1 MDLGKR
7 NIQVLRPQT
16 SGKNTQNIEKE
27 ISVFWK
33 MNFEWKGLTGHH
45 LKAFLE
51 MKLHISE
58 RTEGPCAQPMCTGRS
73 LCGGLCACSCILC
86 PEVMDCFYPYPVGR
100 SGHLALTHYREAEK
114 YSVVRA
120 ERGRKPRTG

>member
-1 MDLGKR
+1 MKQHQAFYKNFVILH
-7 NIQVLRPQT
+7 LRVVGRCP
-16 SGKNTQNIEKE
+16 SAFFAEE
-27 ISVFWK
+27 ESEVF
-33 MNFEWKGLTGHH
+33 MRP
-45 LKAFLE
+45 
-51 MKLHISE
+51 S
-58 RTEGPCAQPMCTGRS
+58 QPMCTGRS

-114 YSVVRA
+114 YSVVCA